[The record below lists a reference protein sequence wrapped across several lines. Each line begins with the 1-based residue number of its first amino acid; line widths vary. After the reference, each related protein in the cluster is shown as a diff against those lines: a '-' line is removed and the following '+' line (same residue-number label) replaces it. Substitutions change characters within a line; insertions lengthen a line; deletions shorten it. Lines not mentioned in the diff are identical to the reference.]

1 VAPLDEPRLALA
13 AAEGDGAAFAALY
26 DAYEARI
33 FTFCQRIVGT
43 PEDAADATQEAFLKV
58 LQRLPSL
65 SGRELNFGAY
75 LFTAAR
81 NASYDVIGKRRKAD
95 AVGEIP
101 EIGST
106 PVLGD
111 ERAAAAEHPEQAAML
126 GSLQVAVQAANARL
140 PERQR
145 EVLALRELEELSYD
159 DIAQIMDM
167 NRNAV
172 AQLIS
177 RARIKLR
184 DELRG
189 SALTSI
195 AVSSEACERAL
206 PLISMRQ
213 DGQLSD
219 EGDREWLRDHLA
231 GCDTCRV
238 SVDAMEEAGLSYRA
252 WLPVV
257 PVAWLWKSTMAKAA
271 ELTQSDWSDLI
282 EGGRHNAPS
291 AAAGD
296 DRPPAGDGPGG
307 NGSAPRRLRRLLLA
321 GAGALLLALLL
332 VALVTGD
339 DDPPVVS
346 APAAETGLQ
355 PVATDEAVHAPKKG
369 AKSVGKTPGEAA
381 SSETTTLTV
390 PNETTPVVVGRK
402 VRSRDRRKSG
412 GSGSAPGD
420 GDSVSDGIVVPP
432 ARGGDTTAAP
442 PADEP
447 AGTTTAD
454 SPPPA
459 TTTPPPTTAPP
470 VDCRQNPTHPDCS
483 RPPPSDGRC
492 SSAPNDPDCP
502 RPPGAGPTARKP

>member
-1 VAPLDEPRLALA
+1 MAPLDEPRLALA

-65 SGRELNFGAY
+65 AGRELNFGAY

-81 NASYDVIGKRRKAD
+81 NASYDVIGKRKKAD

-101 EIGST
+101 EVGSR

-111 ERAAAAEHPEQAAML
+111 ERAAVAEHPEQAAML
-126 GSLQVAVQAANARL
+126 GSLQIAVQAANARL

-219 EGDREWLRDHLA
+219 DGDREWLKDHLA
-231 GCDTCRV
+231 ACATCQV
-238 SVDAMEEAGLSYRA
+238 SLDAMEEAGLSYRA

-257 PVAWLWKSTMAKAA
+257 PAAWLWKSTMAKAA
-271 ELTQSDWSDLI
+271 ELTDSDWSDLI
-282 EGGRHNAPS
+282 EAGRHGAASAGASSDRQPADEAP
-291 AAAGD
+291 G
-296 DRPPAGDGPGG
+296 RG
-307 NGSAPRRLRRLLLA
+307 GSAPRRLRRALLA
-321 GAGALLLALLL
+321 GAGSLLLGLL
-332 VALVTGD
+332 VVTLVTGD

-346 APAAETGLQ
+346 EPVAEPGLQ
-355 PVATDEAVHAPKKG
+355 PVATDEAAPAPKKG
-369 AKSVGKTPGEAA
+369 HAKAGKTSGEAA
-381 SSETTTLTV
+381 SSQTTTLTV
-390 PNETTPVVVGRK
+390 PSETTPVVVGRK
-402 VRSRDRRKSG
+402 VRPRDRRKTG
-412 GSGSAPGD
+412 GSVSTPGD
-420 GDSVSDGIVVPP
+420 RGSVSDGIVVPP
-432 ARGGDTTAAP
+432 ARGGDTTPAP

-447 AGTTTAD
+447 PAGTTTVD
-454 SPPPA
+454 NPPPA
-459 TTTPPPTTAPP
+459 TTPPPTTAPP